1 MKNDIL
7 RYQGQCQGIYQKD
20 KIVNGRI
27 SWKTDTKAIWFEG
40 GDWQIG
46 KLENIG
52 TQICSMHSYCDVDHK
67 TPLDVPSD
75 KWKYVK
81 WETVSS
87 GDITLKL
94 IRGK

>member
-1 MKNDIL
+1 MQ
-7 RYQGQCQGIYQKD
+7 YQGIYQKD

-27 SWKTDTKAIWFEG
+27 SWKTDTKAIWFEDG
-40 GDWQIG
+40 YWRIG
-46 KLENIG
+46 TLENIG